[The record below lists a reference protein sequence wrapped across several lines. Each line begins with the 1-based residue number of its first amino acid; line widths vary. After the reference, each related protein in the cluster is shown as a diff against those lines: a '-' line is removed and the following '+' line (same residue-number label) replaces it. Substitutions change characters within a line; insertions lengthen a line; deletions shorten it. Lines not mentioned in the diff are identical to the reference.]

1 LAQTVQT
8 LAFLVLHRFLPFGQ
22 QVAEVVQFQEVMVV
36 VVVLVA
42 AVVDSVLLVD

>member
-22 QVAEVVQFQEVMVV
+22 RAAEVVESQEIMVV
-36 VVVLVA
+36 VVVL
-42 AVVDSVLLVD
+42 AVVVVDLVLLVD